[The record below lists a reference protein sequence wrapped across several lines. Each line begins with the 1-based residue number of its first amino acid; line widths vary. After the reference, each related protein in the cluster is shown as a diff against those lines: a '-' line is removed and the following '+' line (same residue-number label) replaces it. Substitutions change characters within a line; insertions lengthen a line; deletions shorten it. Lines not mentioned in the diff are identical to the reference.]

1 MKNRSLLINW
11 NLYLKNILVFLVF
24 YVVFFLYNS
33 LSRYDNT
40 AILLFSNFL
49 FLFVFLATIINV
61 KWGLYIFI
69 FFVPLL
75 NTLTTILSVNPIDFP
90 MIIFFAFFLGFIC
103 NYLQSIYYEKLLF
116 LKIRNGFDR
125 DVLVVIVVFSII
137 CFSSALISIFRYA
150 NFYPF
155 ITNNYYNLKAA
166 REQFDSTGAILWTNK
181 FFFNYIS
188 GFLAAF
194 AVFNIC
200 KKLKDIIN
208 CIIAFVVSTFL
219 SSLMLFFQYSINP
232 YVGSFRYWVETGRLN
247 ATFTDPNSLGAYT
260 FLMFPI
266 FICMIIYF
274 KKWYLKLVFGIA
286 SVVLLVMIILSG
298 SRSSLLGIFITI
310 IFFLIFGISTGLKK
324 LRFFNARKKL
334 VVILSII
341 LIIILLLSSLLFI
354 FLSDNPVKNKLLTTG
369 LMQRAT
375 ETVITFFSYLKTAGF
390 TEALKSISNYRYIFG
405 KMAILMFKDYPL
417 TGVGPGAYLIELPDY
432 YYNYERGFSI
442 FDFSGNYYLQIL
454 SEMGAAGLILIL
466 FIFFLII
473 KKVSLFLTRNK
484 NAARPWVL
492 WGLFISII
500 CMLVIQFFG
509 PHTNFSE
516 IQFVFWI
523 IIGAMLAY
531 LKINEFQNNNINSQ
545 DNNYDRAIEKKP
557 FRPVI
562 SISRNLGFGIVQ
574 KILLSIFLII
584 FIGIFFKAS
593 ITTLSISAKQ
603 DKNDWKNEYGFYNY
617 ENFQSTKARWISI
630 DASTVLEKEGSI
642 LSLYLQDGNPVK
654 YSRPNNI
661 KVYIDNY
668 FAGSIKLKDDSWYNL
683 DLKIPAFTG
692 KRITVTIVSGRSW
705 VPKEVGLNNDSREL
719 AIRLGEFKFK

>member
-1 MKNRSLLINW
+1 MKNHSLLINR
-11 NLYLKNILVFLVF
+11 NLYIKNTLAFLVF
-24 YVVFFLYNS
+24 FAVFFFYNS
-33 LSRYDNT
+33 LTRYDNA

-49 FLFVFLATIINV
+49 FLFTFLITIINV

-69 FFVPLL
+69 FFIPLL
-75 NTLTTILSVNPIDFP
+75 NTLTTILEVNPIDFP
-90 MIIFFAFFLGFIC
+90 MILFFAFFLGFIC

-116 LKIRNGFDR
+116 LRKRNGFDR
-125 DVLVVIVVFSII
+125 EILIVIVVFSVI
-137 CFSSALISIFRYA
+137 CFFSALISIFRYA

-200 KKLKDIIN
+200 KKLKDIVN
-208 CIIAFVVSTFL
+208 CIIAFVASTLL

-232 YVGSFRYWVETGRLN
+232 YVGSFRFWVETGRLN
-247 ATFTDPNSLGAYT
+247 ATFTDPNSLGAFT

-266 FICMIIYF
+266 FITMIIYC
-274 KKWYLKLVFGIA
+274 KKWYLKLIFSIA
-286 SVVLLVMIILSG
+286 SIILMIMIILSG
-298 SRSSLLGIFITI
+298 SRSSLLGIVITI
-310 IFFLIFGISTGLKK
+310 IFFLVLGISIGLKK
-324 LRFFNARKKL
+324 LRLFNARKKL
-334 VVILSII
+334 YVILSII
-341 LIIILLLSSLLFI
+341 LIIILLLSSLLFV
-354 FLSDNPVKNKLLTTG
+354 FLVDNPVKSKLLTIG
-369 LMQRAT
+369 LIQRAT
-375 ETVITFFSYLKTAGF
+375 ESGITFFSYLKTAGF

-417 TGVGPGAYLIELPDY
+417 TGVGTGGYLIELSDY
-432 YYNYERGFSI
+432 YYNYERGFTI

-466 FIFFLII
+466 FIFFLIM
-473 KKVSLFLTRNK
+473 KKVSIFLRRNK
-484 NAARPWVL
+484 NAAKPWVL
-492 WGLFISII
+492 WGLFISFIS
-500 CMLVIQFFG
+500 MLVIQFFG

-523 IIGAMLAY
+523 IVGAMLAY
-531 LKINEFQNNNINSQ
+531 LKISEFQNNREP
-545 DNNYDRAIEKKP
+545 DNNYDYAIERRP
-557 FRPVI
+557 VRPVI
-562 SISRNLGFGIVQ
+562 LISRNMGFGIVQ

-617 ENFQSTKARWISI
+617 ESFQDVKARWISI

-642 LSLYLQDGNPVK
+642 LSLSLQDGSPVK
-654 YSRPNNI
+654 HSTPNNI

-692 KRITVTIVSGRSW
+692 KRITVTIVSSRSW
-705 VPKEVGLNNDSREL
+705 VPKEVGLNNDSRDL